1 MRIISSGSAIDREAL
16 AADYAFV
23 DAAGQHG
30 LEQAAKQ
37 VAVAEATMA
46 VLGKRGVVRHPAVQI
61 ETASA
66 GDTNLWTTGERHK
79 FTAQTAEVD
88 EAVDAAQ

>member
-46 VLGKRGVVRHPAVQI
+46 VFGRRRKSASGKAFRAASS
-61 ETASA
+61 TASRPRIA
-66 GDTNLWTTGERHK
+66 LLAPSVCSRW
-79 FTAQTAEVD
+79 
-88 EAVDAAQ
+88 